1 MKNCLCYLKNNL
13 KESQKSP
20 YDYVVYDSN
29 IESELAA
36 DFELNDNI
44 SVYAKLPNWFKI
56 DTPLGTYNPDWAI
69 LWKDG
74 SEEQLY
80 FVVESKGSTSLF
92 DLRPKEQGKIKCG
105 EKHFEALDS
114 KMIVA
119 KDMSDIEN
127 FALENHRI

>member
-1 MKNCLCYLKNNL
+1 M
-13 KESQKSP
+13 
-20 YDYVVYDSN
+20 YDSN
-29 IESELAA
+29 IESKLATE
-36 DFELNDNI
+36 FELNDNI

-69 LWKDG
+69 LWKD
-74 SEEQLY
+74 ENDEQLY

-119 KDMSDIEN
+119 SDMSDIESEIDS
-127 FALENHRI
+127 FVMGG